1 MKIKTIHESIIE
13 AQNLLIIK
21 LLKDIKRLHK
31 TIKNNK
37 FQFTLKYNPVCVLD
51 ICRVF
56 CYYVLMKHKP
66 KIKYI
71 KLDLEKEQKK
81 RDKEILL
88 IYKLIIK
95 IIKRKLK
102 DDKNKTKKWFKYNA
116 PVKI

>member
-1 MKIKTIHESIIE
+1 
-13 AQNLLIIK
+13 
-21 LLKDIKRLHK
+21 
-31 TIKNNK
+31 
-37 FQFTLKYNPVCVLD
+37 
-51 ICRVF
+51 
-56 CYYVLMKHKP
+56 MKHKP

-102 DDKNKTKKWFKYNA
+102 DDKNKTKEWFKYTPSFKN
-116 PVKI
+116 

>member
-1 MKIKTIHESIIE
+1 MLQINFLVINKT
-13 AQNLLIIK
+13 
-21 LLKDIKRLHK
+21 
-31 TIKNNK
+31 K
-37 FQFTLKYNPVCVLD
+37 FQFPLKYNPVCVLD
-51 ICRVF
+51 IRRVF

-102 DDKNKTKKWFKYNA
+102 DDKNKTKEWFKYTPSFKN
-116 PVKI
+116 

>member
-1 MKIKTIHESIIE
+1 
-13 AQNLLIIK
+13 
-21 LLKDIKRLHK
+21 
-31 TIKNNK
+31 
-37 FQFTLKYNPVCVLD
+37 
-51 ICRVF
+51 
-56 CYYVLMKHKP
+56 MKHKP

-102 DDKNKTKKWFKYNA
+102 DDKNKTKEWFKYTPSFKNW
-116 PVKI
+116 KDLWKY